1 MSKAFPTIAST
12 EIDGESPVTEA
23 LVGKF
28 YDRDE
33 SLISAPVD
41 TRFAAIST
49 ASGAFVQIGTVKL
62 WLPASVGT
70 AGGDVTLVVVFEAR
84 VTGAATTG
92 RVRMRLGAGGTYQE
106 TGDITSTTFSRFAL
120 TIPAADVAANA
131 DAEVDLEIEGRLTVG
146 ATGVEARCVY
156 SASRLERAA

>member
-1 MSKAFPTIAST
+1 VSKSFPTIAST
-12 EIDGESPVTEA
+12 EIDGESPVTET

-41 TRFAAIST
+41 TRFGTLST
-49 ASGAFVQIGTVKL
+49 ASGAFVQVGTVKL

-70 AGGDVTLVVVFEAR
+70 AGGNVTLVVVFEAR
-84 VTGAATTG
+84 VTAGATTG

-120 TIPAADVAANA
+120 TITAADVAANA
-131 DAEVDLEIEGRLTVG
+131 DAEVDLEIEGRVTAG
-146 ATGVEARCVY
+146 AGSTELRCVY